1 MTGSVN
7 LASIN
12 YDKFGLELI
21 RRLFTE
27 QGSTLIPEESD
38 LNSYTTPGKFVFKKG
53 SINTLINLP
62 SIDNLEYFYLNVISY
77 GIIDDKIHMVQELLA
92 DNGKLATREVTV
104 VDDTAT
110 FNNWKICIDDEEFAN
125 LINSM
130 DGKYNSLTN
139 TVSSNYSTLTN
150 LINNLS
156 NTVSSNYNSL
166 SNRITELANNVS
178 SVHVSNTAPSNKKC
192 LWIDTGNGN
201 VAKFYNGSA
210 WVCVT
215 STWS

>member
-27 QGSTLIPEESD
+27 QGSTLIPEGSD

-53 SINTLINLP
+53 SINTLTNLP

-92 DNGKLATREVTV
+92 DNGKLATREVTI
-104 VDDTAT
+104 VDDSTT
-110 FNNWKICIDDEEFAN
+110 FDNWKICIDDEE
-125 LINSM
+125 
-130 DGKYNSLTN
+130 YNRLSN
-139 TVSSNYSTLTN
+139 TVSSNYTTLSN
-150 LINNLS
+150 LISSKYTELS
-156 NTVSSNYNSL
+156 NTVSSNYNTL
-166 SNRITELANNVS
+166 SNRINELVNNVA
-178 SVHVSNTAPSNKKC
+178 SVHVSNTPPANTKS

-201 VAKFYNGSA
+201 VAKFYNGST
-210 WVCVT
+210 WGYVT